1 MKEICFELFVVGVI
15 LPFFFFAINDA
26 IKFEWKIERFLNV
39 YKWMLYIVYLL
50 IIVICKIMTKVMI
63 QWKYIHA

>member
-39 YKWMLYIVYLL
+39 YYRMLYIVYLL

-63 QWKYIHA
+63 QWRYIHA